1 MANNIGNL
9 FKEEFYTDDNVSM
22 PVMKDFF
29 YNSLEPLLE
38 SRGVT
43 GKSFKY
49 IEDPIGGEE
58 NIGFL
63 DKNKNIFSIHCTKD
77 AFDLSEKALYTGMT
91 DGDSFVF
98 NPNDKSVSV
107 GALSMKCS
115 QEGIDEAQ
123 KYLSSLKPKTS
134 VLKENTQYDKT
145 QFERYKEYLQLQL
158 MCVNAPETGHFI
170 VGRILDSLV
179 ESKEFQRLQA
189 LSNNYAHVYYR
200 PEFEDENGKAKKPGA
215 FSSKRDLANY
225 IQAYKQEDKLY
236 FYKKRQVWRIE
247 DDAQNPGY
255 GLYYIYNYGA
265 NLDADK
271 QALAFEIRNDVFN
284 KIQSSKKIIIQI
296 PSSISVSKNHDY
308 LEAIDTK
315 AKEKYP
321 YLPIFDSF
329 LYDTANII
337 NGIISPSWLLYTGY
351 NVAGLDKYGRVV
363 SVIYLKLSIDG
374 SERWI
379 NLNKYIL
386 CQYISKV
393 QNLTENTTPV
403 DGIDFYISNAP
414 KEFRPESYNINIENY
429 QDSLIKEGLE
439 NMQQEKRRVDIQK
452 KTFAKA
458 GYSLCSTE
466 EDLYKWTVSIGDV
479 SFFIPPTQIKAT
491 NTTSTERMPVL
502 RAKGTMAKQTEKTES
517 MVELTLY
524 FNNEE
529 GINGYP
535 MEMDLWEKRYMDKD
549 EKYKTSSEAF
559 KSDPDKIKEKDNGL
573 RTYYMN
579 GLRALLSEFKFC
591 PFLPIVNK
599 YINEVLNVH
608 AVSLEQIM
616 VKTVPNFPRL
626 LSATVV
632 MRKFDYQVYMPELP
646 SPYFDMDE
654 NGNRKSDI
662 LVNPFARCI
671 NYDVLRYYYQKPL
684 IRGNE
689 ILEKLEAGKSVRKE
703 VYYDNGKR
711 IEKEAEESYT
721 FNSIPFIRDTL
732 FANRTAL
739 MPCRF
744 KDPAINIYVADE
756 DYLISLQ
763 SLKRTIWQN
772 KLQGAM
778 DGTGYASEIKRSS
791 ENSKRVAKFGCKLY
805 NYVYDFYG
813 KYEKTV
819 EEIKLLAFQKANEPI
834 RLEDRRLAP
843 IDVIE
848 YKGKKYTVNDALI
861 ELVAKPLKKDLELCF
876 KDKKN
881 ESGQNLAAD
890 VFYTINDSE
899 PFKDIDKYLG
909 KEDNLYNLKI
919 VVVLNTDEITNTA
932 DIKEM
937 AEQAFAGLAGV
948 SSSLSL
954 TKTVPLTYG
963 KDKAIVFTMT
973 DFETGYNA
981 DDSQSWVNVV
991 DRDKLFL
998 EYCNDNKEILESSDT
1013 LYAEMKDAMDH
1024 ETVKSIKFTEFLT
1037 NALVS
1042 DFEAGINNNF
1052 ARVSILD
1059 SEESAAQYMGSSDI
1073 YMSWHIRTKD
1083 ADTVA
1088 MLKNLP
1094 SYEAHCMRNYHE
1106 VLPCFPIRIDSEF
1119 TRLMGVFEVSVESVE
1134 ATTIPNLPGV
1144 YDVVIRTISTD
1155 RTLRNRETLH
1165 AINDEDEFKK
1175 NPDASIIGYKVNK
1188 DGQRIDDYGD
1198 VINEKIDNSGIKKG
1212 AIRSQIRIRTQQ
1224 QLELKLA
1231 KTEVYPD
1238 LELPTIKELSELG
1251 FRFIRYKDKERE
1263 ATSLFVDPDF
1273 YIYYS
1278 HVILS
1283 EIIRKQ
1289 IESMFSFVEEDDPLK
1304 KAKKKAQNTLEYSM
1318 SDLNGARVPVNA
1330 FMEAD
1335 ISKANDTMKEINDKL
1350 INRLKREQKAYSEV
1364 ETRRELAAR
1373 FPALFLADKGIWNIG
1388 TKLICAFKESY
1399 IVNLER
1405 ELQKA
1410 EKNASLYGKK
1420 AEELEELKNTF
1431 IKDKFCQY
1439 KRNNITSPITK
1450 DSKGYLAD
1458 SLNDSFYI
1466 ASYNL
1471 GGFSAKEYEKEI
1483 AALGISMTDELSN
1496 IINEMLK
1503 AVSATQIGKF
1513 EFNRSIEREKWEG
1526 RPYQFYGID
1535 SNDREI
1541 ASTDENKEDGNH
1553 VYRFSGPMKIRRYSK
1568 TEILPLLSEEEK
1580 TAVINAPREK
1590 TVFVLDPYYRLLSDE
1605 EVEAY
1610 LKKCRSDHNF
1620 CREAEFRIIFWWL
1633 EKLYLD
1639 AGLFPSLSYDIDRK
1653 KVIASNLASNE
1664 ALKIIEKHIDK
1675 SDPSISVNSVL
1686 VDNKTLESMS
1696 DYVKTNSV
1704 ALDAGK
1710 FFIAALFAIV
1720 GKPLDGNNLLYNKL
1734 VERDYDYLN
1743 SYILNLTSF
1752 NTDIAQKYNRTDDAV
1767 LRKFLLALAGYGIIK
1782 GPEYIGRSTGATPAQ
1797 QFSSNYNTKF
1807 ALAACL
1813 DPNKYIYHSFYNMIR
1828 GDYRGRLLRAFPTFY
1843 CMFID
1848 EGKEI
1853 GLWKIN
1859 DNFYSINGIN
1869 EINII
1874 KSRKLAADT
1883 CSIIL
1888 SNNYGTFTMDDEDSY
1903 INYMGD
1909 FFGELYESIFDQRS
1923 QAERAQRKRRQA
1935 ALYVNRAKLTPGI
1948 RIHVRMG
1955 YGSDARELAG
1965 VFNGVIAEVQP
1976 NGSAVKIVA
1985 QGNGIELMNQ
1995 ILYDNEADE
2004 IAFFDEATLKSRVG
2018 SGATPR
2024 EILKSLLITKGGAL
2038 NLYLQGKYSKDQWF
2052 YKMGEAHWDTDFAF
2066 GLAEFLNA
2074 RNSGNLLGIAHFGD
2088 PGYKDVFPEGEIMQN
2103 IYEVS
2108 RYPSLAVPGLELYN
2122 DILAD
2127 QGYIKSPNAKKL
2139 TSSEEDIVTN
2149 TLALS
2154 QSEIE
2159 EETGGLM
2166 SDLDVD
2172 QNKEVFQKYAASSL
2186 NSKGPKISFNTKGK
2200 TFWDAMNICQS
2211 VGLNYICYYATFGF
2225 RDTIFLGKPYYYYAY
2240 DYARYNG
2247 SYIEKRKPFQ
2257 QYHIYYSMADII
2269 QNNITASS
2277 QNMKTV
2283 ALGYYQEDNGITTS
2297 TESVGPIYVDKDIF
2311 VENQKSFVFDTRL
2324 LFKPKDKWF
2333 SSRSDVQEFWNNQK
2347 DNGSFLGDAALNTVK
2362 NLGSAALNMTV
2373 GYLFDQITSPK
2384 EEKYEETEA
2393 IYNTHR
2399 KIAWVATANA
2409 LKNNVKEMYQ
2419 GGLVVIGDPSVK
2431 PYDRLII
2438 MDNFNDMN
2446 GHVYV
2451 RDVVHSLSMQTG
2463 FSTTMN
2469 VDAISIVDDRSEFY
2483 IHSLGNT
2490 LASSSF
2496 FLAAMYMLNKFGK
2509 FYYKKANARILEEI
2523 ANAKKIY
2530 DKCSFTIKSME
2541 SSVQFQNRYK
2551 YFAKQQ
2557 ELVELERKLASGK
2570 SFTPE
2575 ELTKLDKER
2584 KELRDA
2590 IDALK
2595 KSDSIFTD
2603 RQTSSIVEL
2612 QEKFDKGFSDN
2623 INSLKSLNKQES
2635 ELLEKYKKAATAA
2648 DKASIEAQLKT
2659 VRDSIVDTNKK
2670 LDKLEQSLK
2679 YIKKKTFLNTEEVKE
2694 LLKIA
2699 KEYKLNIKVDAI
2711 DDIRTLRE
2719 TIEEIRSKYK
2729 ETLGDVLGVL
2739 DDNPD
2744 LARKEFFRKLDGL
2757 PDLKNKLKAFEAKTA
2772 AQNAMKAVFKS
2783 PLKTGAKM
2791 LKYGYKALFN
2801 GLALIGGGPILWAVK
2816 EFVYYMGVECMV
2828 QSLNNYLY
2836 YGIRNAQALTV
2847 FPLKKHGMAYT
2858 AGLEGS
2864 VGLVFG
2870 SPTFNNRGF
2879 TDELVNAIFPSEESG
2894 ALQRTIFAL
2903 VSSEDLMTEIG
2914 KIRRNNEFYSMNT
2927 NNTAGMEAK
2936 MESTVWGVAAGKTT
2950 RKFDSIVG
2958 MSSVDR
2964 TRIPDKASTV
2974 EEKEIYKKKII
2985 TIDTIDDFLSN
2996 PSATSLYNI
3005 STDPKL
3011 KKYIEIGFLK
3021 IYHVEAHKNS
3031 QTAPKN
3037 IGLERLKKDTGSG
3050 EAVDIPCIRYTE
3062 DDSVLDVPYLGYEA
3076 RNTLA
3081 EIVEFAFKS
3090 LKSSNNKDIH
3100 QALQEKSGNNIIV
3113 ISALRIGDKKNI
3125 ESAAGISFTIVGTG
3139 ILAERLSSIIEERKA
3154 ESEKV
3159 HGKGNCLFEYKVLTK
3174 RGLRQNQIRVTIK
3187 PPSNIK

>member
-9 FKEEFYTDDNVSM
+9 FNEEFYTDDNVSM

-38 SRGVT
+38 SKGVT
-43 GKSFKY
+43 GKAFRY
-49 IEDPIGGEE
+49 IEDPIGGEKS
-58 NIGFL
+58 IGFL
-63 DKNKNIFSIHCTKD
+63 DDNKNIFSIHCTKD
-77 AFDLSEKALYTGMT
+77 AFDLSEKALYTGIT

-115 QEGIDEAQ
+115 QEDIDEAQ

-145 QFERYKEYLQLQL
+145 KFERYKEYLQLQL
-158 MCVNAPETGHFI
+158 MCVNAPETGHFV

-179 ESKEFQRLQA
+179 ECKEFQKLQA
-189 LSNNYAHVYYR
+189 FSSNYAHVFYR
-200 PEFEDENGKAKKPGA
+200 PEFETENGKAVQGGS
-215 FSSKRDLANY
+215 FSSKTELTGY
-225 IQAYKQEDKLY
+225 IQAYKPEDKLY

-265 NLDADK
+265 NLDVDK
-271 QALAFEIRNDVFN
+271 QALAFEIRNDVYN
-284 KIQSSKKIIIQI
+284 KIKSSKKIIIQI
-296 PSSISVSKNHDY
+296 PSSISVSKNENY

-321 YLPIFDSF
+321 YLSIYDSF
-329 LYDTANII
+329 LYDSANII
-337 NGIISPSWLLYTGY
+337 NGVISPSWLLYTGY
-351 NVAGLDKYGRVV
+351 NVAGLDKYGRVIA
-363 SVIYLKLSIDG
+363 VIYLKLDING
-374 SERWI
+374 SEKWI

-386 CQYISKV
+386 CQYIAKV

-414 KEFRPESYNINIENY
+414 DAFRPESYNINIENY
-429 QDSLIKEGLE
+429 QDSLIKESLE
-439 NMQQEKRRVDIQK
+439 NMQQEKRRTEIQK
-452 KTFAKA
+452 KTFTKA

-466 EDLYKWTVSIGDV
+466 EELYKWTVSIGDV

-524 FNNEE
+524 FNNEG

-549 EKYKTSSEAF
+549 EKFKTSSEAF

-608 AVSLEQIM
+608 AVSLEQIL

-632 MRKFDYQVYMPELP
+632 MKKFDYQVYMPELP
-646 SPYFDMDE
+646 SPYFDTDE

-662 LVNPFARCI
+662 LVNPFSRCI

-689 ILEKLEAGKSVRKE
+689 VLKKLEAGKSVRKE
-703 VYYDNGKR
+703 VYYENGQK

-732 FANRTAL
+732 FANRTTL

-744 KDPAINIYVADE
+744 MDPTISIYVADE
-756 DYLISLQ
+756 DYLVTMQ

-772 KLQGAM
+772 KLQGSM

-805 NYVYDFYG
+805 DYIYDIYG

-834 RLEDRRLAP
+834 RLEDRGLAP
-843 IDVIE
+843 VDVIE
-848 YKGKKYTVNDALI
+848 YKGKKYTINDALI
-861 ELVAKPLKKDLELCF
+861 ELVAKPLKKDLELRL

-881 ESGQNLAAD
+881 ESGRALAAD
-890 VFYTINDSE
+890 IYYTINDGE

-909 KEDNLYNLKI
+909 NEDNLYNLKI

-932 DIKEM
+932 DVKEV

-954 TKTVPLTYG
+954 TESVPLTYG
-963 KDKAIVFTMT
+963 KDKALVFTIT
-973 DFETGYNA
+973 DLETGFNT

-998 EYCNDNKEILESSDT
+998 EYCNDNKEVLDSSDT

-1052 ARVSILD
+1052 ARVSVLD

-1134 ATTIPNLPGV
+1134 ATTIPNMPGL

-1165 AINDEDEFKK
+1165 AINDEDEFKR
-1175 NPDASIIGYKVNK
+1175 NPDASILGYKVNK
-1188 DGQRIDDYGD
+1188 NGQRIDDYGD
-1198 VINEKIDNSGIKKG
+1198 IINEKIDNSGIKKG

-1263 ATSLFVDPDF
+1263 ATNLFVDPDF

-1278 HVILS
+1278 HIILS

-1289 IESMFSFVEEDDPLK
+1289 IESMFGFVDEDDPLK

-1335 ISKANDTMKEINDKL
+1335 MSKANDTMKEMNDKL
-1350 INRLKREQKAYSEV
+1350 IDRLKREQKAYGNL

-1373 FPALFLADKGIWNIG
+1373 FPALFLADKGVWNIS
-1388 TKLICAFKESY
+1388 TKVICAFKESY

-1405 ELQKA
+1405 EL
-1410 EKNASLYGKK
+1410 KK
-1420 AEELEELKNTF
+1420 AENNSVVYDKKVEELEHLKNAF

-1439 KRNNITSPITK
+1439 KRNNINRPITK
-1450 DSKGYLAD
+1450 DNKGYLAD
-1458 SLNDSFYI
+1458 SMNDSLYI
-1466 ASYNL
+1466 SSYNL
-1471 GGFSAKEYEKEI
+1471 GNFSAKEYEKEI
-1483 AALGISMTDELSN
+1483 ATLGISLNDELSD
-1496 IINEMLK
+1496 IISELLK

-1513 EFNRSIEREKWEG
+1513 EFNRSIERDKWEG
-1526 RPYQFYGID
+1526 KPYQFYGID
-1535 SNDREI
+1535 TDEKEV
-1541 ASTDENKEDGNH
+1541 ASTDKDREDGNR

-1568 TEILPLLSEEEK
+1568 TEILPLLSGDEK
-1580 TAVINAPREK
+1580 TAVINAPQDK
-1590 TVFVLDPYYRLLSDE
+1590 TVFVIDPYYRMLSDK

-1610 LKKCRSDHNF
+1610 LKKCRTDYNF

-1639 AGLFPSLSYDIDRK
+1639 ASLFPSLSYDIDRK
-1653 KVIASNLASNE
+1653 KIIASNSASSE

-1675 SDPSISVNSVL
+1675 KDPSISVNSVL
-1686 VDNKTLESMS
+1686 VDNTTLDSMS
-1696 DYVKTNSV
+1696 SYVKNNAV
-1704 ALDAGK
+1704 ALDSGK
-1710 FFIAALFAIV
+1710 FFIAALFAVI
-1720 GKPLDGNNLLYNKL
+1720 GKPLDGNNLLYSKML
-1734 VERDYDYLN
+1734 ERDYDYLN

-1752 NTDIAQKYNRTDDAV
+1752 NTDISQKYNRADDAV
-1767 LRKFLLALAGYGIIK
+1767 LRKFLLALAGYGVIK
-1782 GPEYIGRSTGATPAQ
+1782 GPEYIGRSTGVTPAQ

-1813 DPNKYIYHSFYNMIR
+1813 DSNKYIYHSFYNMIR
-1828 GDYRGRLLRAFPTFY
+1828 GDYRGRLLRAFPAFY

-1869 EINII
+1869 EINIT

-1883 CSIIL
+1883 CSMIL
-1888 SNNYGTFTMDDEDSY
+1888 SNNYGTFTMDDEDGY

-1935 ALYVNRAKLTPGI
+1935 ALYVNKAKLSPGI
-1948 RIHVRMG
+1948 RIHVRLG

-1976 NGSAVKIVA
+1976 NGSSVKVVA

-2052 YKMGEAHWDTDFAF
+2052 YKMGESHWDTDFAF

-2074 RNSGNLLGIAHFGD
+2074 RNNGNLLGIAHFGE

-2122 DILAD
+2122 DILANE
-2127 QGYIKSPNAKKL
+2127 GYIKRPNAKKL
-2139 TSSEEDIVTN
+2139 TSGEEDIVAN
-2149 TLALS
+2149 ALALA
-2154 QSEIE
+2154 QNEIE
-2159 EETGGLM
+2159 DKSGGLT

-2240 DYARYNG
+2240 DYVKHNG

-2269 QNNITASS
+2269 QNDITASS

-2324 LFKPKDKWF
+2324 LFKPNDKWY
-2333 SSRSDVQEFWNNQK
+2333 SSRSNVQEFWNQQK
-2347 DNGSFLGDAALNTVK
+2347 NNGSLAGDTALNTIK

-2384 EEKYEETEA
+2384 EEKYDETEA
-2393 IYNTHR
+2393 IYNTHK

-2419 GGLVVIGDPSVK
+2419 GGMVVIGDPTVK

-2438 MDNFNDMN
+2438 IDNYNDLN

-2463 FSTTMN
+2463 FTSTMN
-2469 VDAISIVDDRSEFY
+2469 VDAISVVDDRSEFY

-2490 LASSSF
+2490 LASSSL
-2496 FLAAMYMLNKFGK
+2496 FLASMYLLNRFGK
-2509 FYYKKANARILEEI
+2509 FYYKKAHGKILEEI
-2523 ANAKKIY
+2523 QKAKKIY

-2541 SSVQFQNRYK
+2541 NSPQFQNRYK

-2557 ELVELERKLASGK
+2557 ELVELERKLASNP
-2570 SFTPE
+2570 SLTAE
-2575 ELTKLDKER
+2575 ELSKLNKEK
-2584 KELRDA
+2584 KELQAA
-2590 IDALK
+2590 IEALK
-2595 KSDSIFTD
+2595 NSDSIFTD
-2603 RQTSSIVEL
+2603 RQATSIVEL
-2612 QEKFDKGFSDN
+2612 QEKFDKGFSEN
-2623 INSLKSLNKQES
+2623 IDSLKSLNKQEAD
-2635 ELLEKYKKAATAA
+2635 LLERYKKAATAA
-2648 DKASIEAQLKT
+2648 DKTSIETELKA
-2659 VRDSIVDTNKK
+2659 VRDSISDTNKK
-2670 LDKLEQSLK
+2670 LDKLEQSLQ

-2694 LLKIA
+2694 LLKVA

-2711 DDIRTLRE
+2711 DDLRSLSE
-2719 TIEEIRSKYK
+2719 TIEELRSKYK
-2729 ETLGDVLGVL
+2729 EGLGDVLGAL
-2739 DDNPD
+2739 NENPD
-2744 LARKEFFRKLDGL
+2744 LARKDFFRKLNSL
-2757 PDLKNKLKAFEAKTA
+2757 PDLKSKFKVFDAKTS
-2772 AQNAMKAVFKS
+2772 AMDGLKSVLKS
-2783 PLKTGAKM
+2783 PLKSTAKI
-2791 LKYGYKALFN
+2791 LKYGPKALFN
-2801 GLALIGGGPILWAVK
+2801 GLALVGGGPILWAVK
-2816 EFVYYMGVECMV
+2816 EFIYYMGVECMV

-2847 FPLKKHGMAYT
+2847 FPLKKHGMVYT

-2870 SPTFNNRGF
+2870 SPTFNDRGF
-2879 TDELVNAIFPSEESG
+2879 VDELINKIFPSEESG
-2894 ALQRTIFAL
+2894 ALKRTIFAL
-2903 VSSEDLMTEIG
+2903 ISSEDLMTEIG

-2927 NNTAGMEAK
+2927 NNTAGIEAK

-2964 TRIPDKASTV
+2964 TRIPDKNSTA
-2974 EEKEIYKKKII
+2974 EEKEIYKKQIT
-2985 TIDTIDDFLSN
+2985 TIDSIDAFLSN
-2996 PSATSLYNI
+2996 PNTTSLYNI

-3011 KKYIEIGFLK
+3011 KKYIDMGFLK

-3031 QTAPKN
+3031 ATAPKN
-3037 IGLERLKKDTGSG
+3037 IELKRLKKDTGNG
-3050 EAVDIPCIRYTE
+3050 EAVDIPCISYKE
-3062 DDSVLDVPYLGYEA
+3062 DNVVIDVPYLGYEA
-3076 RNTLA
+3076 RNTLV
-3081 EIVEFAFKS
+3081 EIVDFAFRS
-3090 LKSSNNKDIH
+3090 LKNSNTKDIH
-3100 QALQEKSGNNIIV
+3100 QSIQENSGNNLIV

-3125 ESAAGISFTIVGTG
+3125 ECAAGNSFTIVGTG
-3139 ILAERLSSIIEERKA
+3139 VLAERLSSIMEARKT

-3159 HGKGNCLFEYKVLTK
+3159 HGKGKCLFDYKILTK
-3174 RGLRQNQIRVTIK
+3174 NGVKQNQFRITIK